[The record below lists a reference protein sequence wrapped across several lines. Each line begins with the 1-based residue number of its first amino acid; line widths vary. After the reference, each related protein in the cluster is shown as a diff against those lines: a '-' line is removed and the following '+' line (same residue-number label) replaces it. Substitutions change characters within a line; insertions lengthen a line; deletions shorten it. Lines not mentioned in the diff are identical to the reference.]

1 METVELLARALCRQY
16 NRGFE
21 DATDDNP
28 YGGEESAAGQDKY
41 LQDIVEENWRE
52 WVAEAESLM
61 MSLAPALPGRG
72 QQGGAA

>member
-61 MSLAPALPGRG
+61 MSLAPALTGRG
-72 QQGGAA
+72 PQGGAA